1 LNLFFGFEVWV
12 GKIMAIGIIAGLLL
26 YLEIPEKLKPIG
38 VVAFA
43 VVALLI
49 ASIVCERIM
58 FMTQNSP
65 HRNVK
70 KLTWN
75 YWETKYSGGLFS
87 ATLAILSFNSTIFL
101 IRKTAKKSNKL
112 KLKTQM
118 MPITFGLAGL

>member
-1 LNLFFGFEVWV
+1 VWV
-12 GKIMAIGIIAGLLL
+12 GKIIAVGIMAGLIV

-49 ASIVCERIM
+49 ASIVCERIS
-58 FMTQNSP
+58 FMSQNST
-65 HRNVK
+65 HSNVNG
-70 KLTWN
+70 LTWN

-101 IRKTAKKSNKL
+101 IRKTANCSNKRR
-112 KLKTQM
+112 LKTRM
-118 MPITFGLAGL
+118 IPITFGLAGL

>member
-1 LNLFFGFEVWV
+1 
-12 GKIMAIGIIAGLLL
+12 MAIGVIAGLLL

-49 ASIVCERIM
+49 VSIVCERIW
-58 FMTQNSP
+58 FMTQNSTQS
-65 HRNVK
+65 NVK

-75 YWETKYSGGLFS
+75 YWDTKYSGGLFS
-87 ATLAILSFNSTIFL
+87 AILAILSFNSTIFL
-101 IRKTAKKSNKL
+101 IRKTAKNSNKR